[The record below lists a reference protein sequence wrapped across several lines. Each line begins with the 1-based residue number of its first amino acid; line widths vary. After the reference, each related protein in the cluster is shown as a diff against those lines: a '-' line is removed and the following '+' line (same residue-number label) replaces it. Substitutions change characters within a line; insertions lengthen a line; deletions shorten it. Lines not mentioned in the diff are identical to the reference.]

1 MKRDILFLCQFFYP
15 EYNSSATLPFD
26 TARHLAQSGYSVGAL
41 CGYPREYNTSGE
53 VPVREMKDGVS
64 IRRLHYMQL
73 NRRSKLGRLINYFS
87 FTLSVLL
94 HILEIKDYQA
104 VIVYS
109 NPPVLPIAAIWA
121 NRLFKTKIIFVSYDV
136 YPEVAYA
143 SGSLREGSTVSSVMQ
158 RINRS
163 LFQRAESVVALT
175 DEMREYLL
183 DHRPELSADRIVTI
197 SNWAHEATAGSKS
210 VARAELGYTDEDF
223 IVAYFGNIGICQD
236 ETALIQ
242 AMDQLADYKN
252 IKFLIAG
259 HGNKMPSVRQAAE
272 RLPNVRICDF
282 LTGTAFEHAVAASS
296 CGIVSLEQGL
306 TGMCAP
312 SKYYSYLQG
321 GLPILAVAEQNSYLS
336 KEALH
341 SEIGLANH
349 VKKAIFLSTDK
360 AAYPI
365 NAMGMTKAVMEK
377 NVIARSRQ
385 MLPGDPVLC
394 LTRYGNVMASRGSV
408 IPLFCDQIDEGKPLT
423 ITNPNMTRF
432 MMTLSDAVDLVLYA
446 FEHGEQG
453 DLFVQKAPA
462 ATIET
467 LARAVLELKHSDL
480 GTTIIGTRH
489 GEKLFEVLVT
499 AEEMMRAEDL
509 PGFFR
514 IPADN
519 RDLNYD
525 NYFSKGNPE
534 FGKIEQYTSH
544 NTHRLNVEEMKQL
557 LLILQQPTA
566 MAFAAW

>member
-1 MKRDILFLCQFFYP
+1 MREPGDIGALGPLNRNKKQVREIVKKMERDILFLCQFFYP

-26 TARHLAQSGYSVGAL
+26 TARYLAQSGYSVGAL
-41 CGYPREYNTSGE
+41 CGYPREYNIGGE
-53 VPVREMKDGVS
+53 VPVRETKDGVS

-94 HILEIKDYQA
+94 HIFEIKDYRA

-109 NPPVLPIAAIWA
+109 NPPVLPIAAILA

-143 SGSLREGSTVSSVMQ
+143 SGSLREGSTVSNVMQ

-183 DHRPELSADRIVTI
+183 RSRPELSADRVVTI

-210 VARAELGYTDEDF
+210 AARAELGYTDEDF

-242 AMDQLADYKN
+242 AMNQLADHKN
-252 IKFLIAG
+252 IKFSIAG

-296 CGIVSLEQGL
+296 CGIVSLEKGL

-321 GLPILAVAEQNSYLS
+321 GLPIIAVTEANSYLAREAQ
-336 KEALH
+336 KERVGKTVLVGDGNSLAA
-341 SEIGLANH
+341 EILA
-349 VKKAIFLSTDK
+349 
-360 AAYPI
+360 
-365 NAMGMTKAVMEK
+365 
-377 NVIARSRQ
+377 
-385 MLPGDPVLC
+385 
-394 LTRYGNVMASRGSV
+394 
-408 IPLFCDQIDEGKPLT
+408 
-423 ITNPNMTRF
+423 
-432 MMTLSDAVDLVLYA
+432 LYA
-446 FEHGEQG
+446 SPIE
-453 DLFVQKAPA
+453 VQ
-462 ATIET
+462 EMSV
-467 LARAVLELKHSDL
+467 RAENLYRAKYQMSIALDKYL
-480 GTTIIGTRH
+480 ILLRKIL
-489 GEKLFEVLVT
+489 GEKHE
-499 AEEMMRAEDL
+499 
-509 PGFFR
+509 
-514 IPADN
+514 
-519 RDLNYD
+519 
-525 NYFSKGNPE
+525 
-534 FGKIEQYTSH
+534 
-544 NTHRLNVEEMKQL
+544 
-557 LLILQQPTA
+557 
-566 MAFAAW
+566 

>member
-53 VPVREMKDGVS
+53 VPVRETKDGVS

-94 HILEIKDYQA
+94 HILEIKDYQT

-143 SGSLREGSTVSSVMQ
+143 SGSLRDGSAVSSVMQ

-163 LFQRAESVVALT
+163 LFQRVKSVVALT
-175 DEMREYLL
+175 DEMQEYLL

-242 AMDQLADYKN
+242 AMNQLADHKN

-272 RLPNVRICDF
+272 HLPNVKLCGF
-282 LTGTAFEHAVAASS
+282 LTGEDFDRAVAASS
-296 CGIVSLEQGL
+296 CGIVSLERGL
-306 TGMCAP
+306 MGMCAP
-312 SKYYSYLQG
+312 SKYYSYLQAR
-321 GLPILAVAEQNSYLS
+321 LPVLAVVEKDSYIAAELREKRAGLSSDVGDGRQLAQNILTLYQSPEMCGKMS
-336 KEALH
+336 ENALMLYTGRYAK
-341 SEIGLANH
+341 SIGLARY
-349 VKKAIFLSTDK
+349 
-360 AAYPI
+360 AA
-365 NAMGMTKAVMEK
+365 
-377 NVIARSRQ
+377 
-385 MLPGDPVLC
+385 
-394 LTRYGNVMASRGSV
+394 
-408 IPLFCDQIDEGKPLT
+408 
-423 ITNPNMTRF
+423 
-432 MMTLSDAVDLVLYA
+432 
-446 FEHGEQG
+446 
-453 DLFVQKAPA
+453 
-462 ATIET
+462 
-467 LARAVLELKHSDL
+467 
-480 GTTIIGTRH
+480 
-489 GEKLFEVLVT
+489 LFE
-499 AEEMMRAEDL
+499 DIF
-509 PGFFR
+509 PS
-514 IPADN
+514 AD
-519 RDLNYD
+519 
-525 NYFSKGNPE
+525 
-534 FGKIEQYTSH
+534 
-544 NTHRLNVEEMKQL
+544 
-557 LLILQQPTA
+557 
-566 MAFAAW
+566 

>member
-1 MKRDILFLCQFFYP
+1 MRVRVLKPELETSKREREKMKRDILFLCQFFYP

-26 TARHLAQSGYSVGAL
+26 TARYLAQSGYSVGAL
-41 CGYPREYNTSGE
+41 CGYPREYNASGK
-53 VPVREMKDGVS
+53 VPVRETKNGVS

-73 NRRSKLGRLINYFS
+73 SRHSKLGILINYFS

-94 HILEIKDYQA
+94 HIFEIKDYQA
-104 VIVYS
+104 AIVYS
-109 NPPVLPIAAIWA
+109 NPPVLPIAAILA

-282 LTGTAFEHAVAASS
+282 LTGTAFEHAVAARS
-296 CGIVSLEQGL
+296 CGIVSLDKGL
-306 TGMCAP
+306 TGRCAP

-321 GLPILAVAEQNSYLS
+321 GLPIIAVTEANSYLAREAQ
-336 KEALH
+336 KERV
-341 SEIGLANH
+341 G
-349 VKKAIFLSTDK
+349 
-360 AAYPI
+360 
-365 NAMGMTKAVMEK
+365 KAVL
-377 NVIARSRQ
+377 V
-385 MLPGDPVLC
+385 GD
-394 LTRYGNVMASRGSV
+394 GNSLAAE
-408 IPLFCDQIDEGKPLT
+408 IL
-423 ITNPNMTRF
+423 
-432 MMTLSDAVDLVLYA
+432 ALYA
-446 FEHGEQG
+446 SPIE
-453 DLFVQKAPA
+453 VQ
-462 ATIET
+462 EMSV
-467 LARAVLELKHSDL
+467 RAENLYQAKYQMSIALDKYL
-480 GTTIIGTRH
+480 ILLRKIL
-489 GEKLFEVLVT
+489 GEKHE
-499 AEEMMRAEDL
+499 
-509 PGFFR
+509 
-514 IPADN
+514 
-519 RDLNYD
+519 
-525 NYFSKGNPE
+525 
-534 FGKIEQYTSH
+534 
-544 NTHRLNVEEMKQL
+544 
-557 LLILQQPTA
+557 
-566 MAFAAW
+566 

>member
-26 TARHLAQSGYSVGAL
+26 TASYLAQNGYSVGAL

-53 VPVREMKDGVS
+53 VPVRETKDGVS
-64 IRRLHYMQL
+64 IHRLHYMQL
-73 NRRSKLGRLINYFS
+73 SRHSRLGRLINYFS

-94 HILEIKDYQA
+94 HIFEIKDYQA

-109 NPPVLPIAAIWA
+109 NPPVLPIAAILA
-121 NRLFKTKIIFVSYDV
+121 NRLFKTRIIFVSYDV

-210 VARAELGYTDEDF
+210 TARAELGYTDEDF

-321 GLPILAVAEQNSYLS
+321 GLPIIAVTEANSYLAREAQ
-336 KEALH
+336 KERV
-341 SEIGLANH
+341 G
-349 VKKAIFLSTDK
+349 
-360 AAYPI
+360 
-365 NAMGMTKAVMEK
+365 KAVL
-377 NVIARSRQ
+377 V
-385 MLPGDPVLC
+385 GD
-394 LTRYGNVMASRGSV
+394 GNSLAAE
-408 IPLFCDQIDEGKPLT
+408 IL
-423 ITNPNMTRF
+423 
-432 MMTLSDAVDLVLYA
+432 ALYA
-446 FEHGEQG
+446 SPIE
-453 DLFVQKAPA
+453 VQ
-462 ATIET
+462 EMSV
-467 LARAVLELKHSDL
+467 RAENLYQAKYQMSIALDKYL
-480 GTTIIGTRH
+480 ILLRKIL
-489 GEKLFEVLVT
+489 GEKHE
-499 AEEMMRAEDL
+499 
-509 PGFFR
+509 
-514 IPADN
+514 
-519 RDLNYD
+519 
-525 NYFSKGNPE
+525 
-534 FGKIEQYTSH
+534 
-544 NTHRLNVEEMKQL
+544 
-557 LLILQQPTA
+557 
-566 MAFAAW
+566 

>member
-1 MKRDILFLCQFFYP
+1 MRVRVLKPELETSKREREKMKRDILFLCQFFYP

-26 TARHLAQSGYSVGAL
+26 TARYLAQSGYSVGAL
-41 CGYPREYNTSGE
+41 CGYPREYNASGK
-53 VPVREMKDGVS
+53 VPVRETKNGVS

-73 NRRSKLGRLINYFS
+73 SRQSKLGRLINYFS

-94 HILEIKDYQA
+94 HIFEIKDYQA
-104 VIVYS
+104 AIVYS
-109 NPPVLPIAAIWA
+109 NPPVLPIAAILA

-296 CGIVSLEQGL
+296 CGIVSLEKGL

-321 GLPILAVAEQNSYLS
+321 GLPIIAVTEANSYLAREAQ
-336 KEALH
+336 KERV
-341 SEIGLANH
+341 G
-349 VKKAIFLSTDK
+349 
-360 AAYPI
+360 
-365 NAMGMTKAVMEK
+365 KAVL
-377 NVIARSRQ
+377 V
-385 MLPGDPVLC
+385 GD
-394 LTRYGNVMASRGSV
+394 GNSLAAE
-408 IPLFCDQIDEGKPLT
+408 IL
-423 ITNPNMTRF
+423 
-432 MMTLSDAVDLVLYA
+432 ALYA
-446 FEHGEQG
+446 SPIE
-453 DLFVQKAPA
+453 VQ
-462 ATIET
+462 EMSV
-467 LARAVLELKHSDL
+467 RAENLYQAKYQMSIALDKYL
-480 GTTIIGTRH
+480 ILLRKIL
-489 GEKLFEVLVT
+489 GEKHE
-499 AEEMMRAEDL
+499 
-509 PGFFR
+509 
-514 IPADN
+514 
-519 RDLNYD
+519 
-525 NYFSKGNPE
+525 
-534 FGKIEQYTSH
+534 
-544 NTHRLNVEEMKQL
+544 
-557 LLILQQPTA
+557 
-566 MAFAAW
+566 

>member
-26 TARHLAQSGYSVGAL
+26 TARYLAQSGYSVGAL
-41 CGYPREYNTSGE
+41 CGYPREYNASGK
-53 VPVREMKDGVS
+53 VPVRETKNGVS

-73 NRRSKLGRLINYFS
+73 SRHSKLGRLINYFS

-94 HILEIKDYQA
+94 HIFEIKDYQA
-104 VIVYS
+104 AIVYS
-109 NPPVLPIAAIWA
+109 NPPVLPIAAILA

-296 CGIVSLEQGL
+296 CGIVSLEKGL

-321 GLPILAVAEQNSYLS
+321 GLPIIAVTEANSYLAREAQ
-336 KEALH
+336 KERV
-341 SEIGLANH
+341 G
-349 VKKAIFLSTDK
+349 
-360 AAYPI
+360 
-365 NAMGMTKAVMEK
+365 KAVL
-377 NVIARSRQ
+377 V
-385 MLPGDPVLC
+385 GD
-394 LTRYGNVMASRGSV
+394 GNSLAAE
-408 IPLFCDQIDEGKPLT
+408 IL
-423 ITNPNMTRF
+423 
-432 MMTLSDAVDLVLYA
+432 ALYA
-446 FEHGEQG
+446 SPIE
-453 DLFVQKAPA
+453 VQ
-462 ATIET
+462 EMSV
-467 LARAVLELKHSDL
+467 RAENLYQAKYQMSIALDKYL
-480 GTTIIGTRH
+480 ILLRKIL
-489 GEKLFEVLVT
+489 GEKHE
-499 AEEMMRAEDL
+499 
-509 PGFFR
+509 
-514 IPADN
+514 
-519 RDLNYD
+519 
-525 NYFSKGNPE
+525 
-534 FGKIEQYTSH
+534 
-544 NTHRLNVEEMKQL
+544 
-557 LLILQQPTA
+557 
-566 MAFAAW
+566 